1 MKPAPFKYHTPRT
14 IDEVVGL
21 LDGLEDARVLA
32 GGQSLMPMMNM
43 RIVQPAHIIDI
54 NRVEGL
60 SYIRRQGEVLE
71 IGGMNRQRDIVFSDV
86 VKDAFPLM
94 HEAVQQVGHRQ
105 TRNRG
110 TLGGSLCQLDPSAEL
125 VTVAAAVDATVV
137 VASKAGTREI
147 PFAEFPR
154 GLMSPAIEANEL
166 VIAVRFPLWKRG
178 HGFAFEEFARRHGD
192 FAIASAAVLLEMERG
207 HIARASVMV
216 GGVDSRPQHLSV
228 KLEGRQVSR
237 EVFNQVAESCDRLQ
251 AMNDAIVSAGY
262 KKRVAGAMVL
272 RALEKA
278 HRRVAKS

>member
-71 IGGMNRQRDIVFSDV
+71 IGGMTRQRDIEFSDV

-137 VASKAGTREI
+137 VASKAGTRQI
-147 PFAEFPR
+147 TFAEFPR

-228 KLEGRQVSR
+228 RLEGRQVSQ

-262 KKRVAGAMVL
+262 KKRVASAMVL

-278 HRRVAKS
+278 HGRVAKS